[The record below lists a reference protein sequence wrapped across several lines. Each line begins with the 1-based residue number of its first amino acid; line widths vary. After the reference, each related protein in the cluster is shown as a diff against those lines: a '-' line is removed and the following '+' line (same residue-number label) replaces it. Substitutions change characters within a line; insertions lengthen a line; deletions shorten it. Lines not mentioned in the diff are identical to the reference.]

1 VSKGCYTVSSKSDS
15 DCWLTIVITP
25 TEGGLRVA
33 KRAIKAKEAVADIRS
48 GMDDAALM
56 EQYHL
61 SAEGLQSLFDK
72 LVTSG
77 FIDLSEIA
85 RRLPGYLGVVA
96 ISESAPFRQ
105 SGQVTASPRTLKT
118 KSPPLINVQ
127 EAARDIRWGIEDF
140 ALMEK
145 YRLSP
150 QELGGLFDKL
160 LSAGLITEADL
171 NRRHFLNDHTVDL
184 REETLSFTEA
194 LQQLG
199 LGAPESATG
208 DGNAQPM
215 PPRANDTLKEIAKN
229 QDALSHENSSKT
241 PRAAK
246 VTAGQHETLWYDRPT
261 IVVLLLI
268 GLFPLGLYALYRN
281 TTFSKGI
288 KSLLIVGWVLLVI
301 IYLMLVTGKI
311 LPEAG
316 LSFLLT
322 L

>member
-1 VSKGCYTVSSKSDS
+1 
-15 DCWLTIVITP
+15 
-25 TEGGLRVA
+25 VA

-56 EQYHL
+56 EKYHL

-72 LVTSG
+72 LVTGG

-85 RRLPGYLGVVA
+85 RRLPGFLGVVA
-96 ISESAPFRQ
+96 ISESASPLHM
-105 SGQVTASPRTLKT
+105 GEVTASPRPLKT

-127 EAARDIRWGIEDF
+127 EAARDIRWGIEDS

-150 QELGGLFDKL
+150 HELGGLFDKL
-160 LSAGLITEADL
+160 LSADLITQADL

-184 REETLSFTEA
+184 REEMLSFTEA

-199 LGAPESATG
+199 LGTLGSGNG
-208 DGNAQPM
+208 DGDAQPK
-215 PPRANDTLKEIAKN
+215 PPTANHTVNESTKVAEAVSLEK
-229 QDALSHENSSKT
+229 SSKT
-241 PRAAK
+241 LPEPK
-246 VTAGQHETLWYDRPT
+246 VSTQPYETPWHDRPA

-268 GLFPLGLYALYRN
+268 GLFPLGLYALLYRN
-281 TTFSKGI
+281 STFSTGI
-288 KSLLIVGWVLLVI
+288 KSLLIVGWVLLLI
-301 IYLMLVTGKI
+301 IYIMLVTGKI

-316 LSFLLT
+316 LRFLLRG
-322 L
+322 

>member
-1 VSKGCYTVSSKSDS
+1 VV
-15 DCWLTIVITP
+15 
-25 TEGGLRVA
+25 
-33 KRAIKAKEAVADIRS
+33 KRAVKAKEAVVDIRS

-56 EQYHL
+56 EKHHL

-72 LVTSG
+72 LVTGG

-85 RRLPGYLGVVA
+85 RRLPGFLGVVA
-96 ISESAPFRQ
+96 ISESVPPQ
-105 SGQVTASPRTLKT
+105 HMGQVMASSRPLKT

-127 EAARDIRWGIEDF
+127 EAARDIRWGIEDS

-150 QELGGLFDKL
+150 RELGGLFDKL
-160 LSAGLITEADL
+160 LSAGLITQADL

-184 REETLSFTEA
+184 REEMLSFTEA

-199 LGAPESATG
+199 LTGPGSGNG
-208 DGNAQPM
+208 DGDAQPK
-215 PPRANDTLKEIAKN
+215 PPKANHAPNESTNEA
-229 QDALSHENSSKT
+229 DALSHEKNSKT
-241 PRAAK
+241 QLERK
-246 VTAGQHETLWYDRPT
+246 VSAETYKTPWYDRPT

-281 TTFSKGI
+281 SRFSTGI
-288 KSLLIVGWVLLVI
+288 KSLLIVGWVLLVT

-316 LSFLLT
+316 LRFLLR

>member
-1 VSKGCYTVSSKSDS
+1 MT
-15 DCWLTIVITP
+15 L

-48 GMDDAALM
+48 GMDDAALI
-56 EQYHL
+56 EKYHL

-85 RRLPGYLGVVA
+85 RRLPGYLGIVA
-96 ISESAPFRQ
+96 ITESAPPRHM
-105 SGQVTASPRTLKT
+105 GEVTASHQQLKT
-118 KSPPLINVQ
+118 KSPPLINAQ
-127 EAARDIRWGIEDF
+127 EAARDIRWGIEDS

-150 QELGGLFDKL
+150 QELHDLFDRL

-184 REETLSFTEA
+184 REEMLSFTEA

-199 LGAPESATG
+199 LGAPGSGSG
-208 DGNAQPM
+208 DGDARPK
-215 PPRANDTLKEIAKN
+215 PPRANHTLKERPKEEE
-229 QDALSHENSSKT
+229 ALSYEKNSKML
-241 PRAAK
+241 PVAK
-246 VTAGQHETLWYDRPT
+246 ASAEPYETQWYDRPT

-268 GLFPLGLYALYRN
+268 GLFPMGFYALYRN
-281 TTFSKGI
+281 STFSTVI
-288 KSLLIVGWVLLVI
+288 KSLLIVAWVLLAI
-301 IYLMLVTGKI
+301 IYLMLVSAKI
-311 LPEAG
+311 MPEVG
-316 LSFLLT
+316 LRLL
-322 L
+322 LRV

>member
-1 VSKGCYTVSSKSDS
+1 MT
-15 DCWLTIVITP
+15 L

-85 RRLPGYLGVVA
+85 RRLPGYLGIVA
-96 ISESAPFRQ
+96 ITESAPPRHM
-105 SGQVTASPRTLKT
+105 GEVTASHQQLKT
-118 KSPPLINVQ
+118 KSPPLINAQ
-127 EAARDIRWGIEDF
+127 EAARDIRWGIEDS

-150 QELGGLFDKL
+150 QELHDLFDRL

-184 REETLSFTEA
+184 REEMLSFTEA

-199 LGAPESATG
+199 LDDQGSATG
-208 DGNAQPM
+208 DGDAQPE
-215 PPRANDTLKEIAKN
+215 PPRANHTLNESTKEVH
-229 QDALSHENSSKT
+229 ALSYKKSSKK
-241 PRAAK
+241 P
-246 VTAGQHETLWYDRPT
+246 P
-261 IVVLLLI
+261 
-268 GLFPLGLYALYRN
+268 
-281 TTFSKGI
+281 
-288 KSLLIVGWVLLVI
+288 
-301 IYLMLVTGKI
+301 
-311 LPEAG
+311 
-316 LSFLLT
+316 
-322 L
+322 